1 MKYPI
6 AYYQIKKIRD
16 FWKKSNSIHKDDMIV
31 IFDEK
36 LKEIEEE
43 MILDELLELVS

>member
-16 FWKKSNSIHKDDMIV
+16 FWVKSKSIHKNEMIK

-36 LKEIEEE
+36 LQEIKDTCNTELYEE
-43 MILDELLELVS
+43 VS